1 MKKILYIISALSIVL
16 LMSCANRAADEKQ
29 KKVDDSLFQPER
41 NKVLDNANKLLS
53 DSTPAPAKKDTVVK
67 KK

>member
-1 MKKILYIISALSIVL
+1 MKKILYILSALTMVF
-16 LMSCANRAADEKQ
+16 LMSCGNRAADEKQ
-29 KKVDDSLFQPER
+29 KKVEDSLFQPER

-53 DSTPAPAKKDTVVK
+53 DSPAVKKDSTVK